1 MDLTVN
7 TSPKSSAKP
16 SNDDM
21 KTATK
26 PTSAYPPTF
35 KTISAAH
42 EKKSTVTTTVTT
54 STTRKHH
61 ENNKGT
67 SKGNFIVTSS
77 AKNENTASIKYDS
90 ETVELESTTFEATA
104 EGIKPFLL

>member
-1 MDLTVN
+1 MKFLLIIDKLIYNDKLGLTVN
-7 TSPKSSAKP
+7 ISPKSSAKP
-16 SNDDM
+16 SNDDI

-61 ENNKGT
+61 EDDKGT
-67 SKGNFIVTSS
+67 SKGNFIVTSP
-77 AKNENTASIKYDS
+77 AKNENIFSS
-90 ETVELESTTFEATA
+90 L
-104 EGIKPFLL
+104 